1 MDESAAVN
9 SQIPTV
15 ITCPTQP
22 VAVATSGAPS
32 GLVEKAGIEFV
43 PHELRY
49 GTPLRLFTIWF
60 GGSLSILC
68 LSVGTLGVLSGLPL
82 TWTLV
87 ALVLGNAIGTV
98 FMAAH
103 SAQGPQL
110 GIPQMI
116 QSRAQFGV
124 IGAGLPL
131 LAVVAATTLYSAADG
146 VLIRGLVRMVLPVSD
161 DIAICLF
168 GAMSVLVAFI
178 GYELIHRIAMALSL
192 LSGLMFLATAAL
204 AHGAMHDAV
213 PASTHIDA
221 FTAGTFILVVTQAT
235 AWSLSSAP
243 YVADYSRYL
252 PANVSP
258 WRTFWYTGAGNFCG
272 SLLPQGIG
280 AYLAAVRPDFV
291 ADFGSG
297 IASFFG
303 VARYAVA
310 LLIIVNLIQVNVM
323 NLYSAYMSTTTTLT
337 GLRGMTRVSLRYKL
351 TVMSLLMT
359 ASTGIAIA
367 TKHNFNA
374 LFSDFL
380 VMLMYVLVPWSAI
393 NLADYYFVCRGQY
406 SVQHLFMK
414 DGAYGAYRWKTLS
427 VYLVSILAQL
437 PFMRLS
443 FYSGVVASRL
453 GADLSWMPGLI
464 IPATLY
470 VCVERRRI

>member
-1 MDESAAVN
+1 MN
-9 SQIPTV
+9 SEIPTV
-15 ITCPTQP
+15 IACPAGP
-22 VAVATSGAPS
+22 VVAVPAGART

-49 GTPLRLFTIWF
+49 GTPWRLFTVWF

-68 LSVGTLGVLSGLPL
+68 LSVGTLGVLAGLPL
-82 TWTLV
+82 IWTLV

-131 LAVVAATTLYSAADG
+131 LAVVASATLYSSADG
-146 VLIRGLVRMVLPVSD
+146 VLIKGLVRMVLPVND
-161 DIAICLF
+161 DIAICVF
-168 GAMSVLVAFI
+168 GAASVVVAFI
-178 GYELIHRIAMALSL
+178 GYELIHRMAMALSL

-204 AHGAMHDAV
+204 AYVATHDIV
-213 PASTHIDA
+213 PTSAHAAS
-221 FTAGTFILVVTQAT
+221 FTVGTFILVVTQAT

-252 PANVSP
+252 PADVSP

-280 AYLAAVRPDFV
+280 AYLATVMPGFV
-291 ADFGSG
+291 GDFGSG
-297 IASFFG
+297 IASLFG
-303 VARYAVA
+303 EARYAIA
-310 LLIIVNLIQVNVM
+310 ILIIVNLVQVNVM

-337 GLRGMTRVSLRYKL
+337 GLRGMARVSLRYKL
-351 TVMSLLMT
+351 AVMSLLMT
-359 ASTGIAIA
+359 ASTAVAIA
-367 TKHNFNA
+367 TQHNFDA

-380 VMLMYVLVPWSAI
+380 IVLMYVLVPWSAI

-406 SVQHLFMK
+406 SIEHMYLK
-414 DGAYGAYRWKTLS
+414 DGAYGVFRWRTLS
-427 VYLVSILAQL
+427 VYMVSILAEV

-443 FYSGVVASRL
+443 FYHGIIASRL
-453 GADLSWMPGLI
+453 GADLSWIPGLL
-464 IPATLY
+464 IPAALY
-470 VCVERRRI
+470 ASAERRRI